1 MQFTHQMRCY
11 HFFIVEIIVESVN
24 LIQMSKGIRII
35 TMIENSQ
42 VLINPTQDGPFRGC
56 SRMGGG
62 SVHFTSWKHS
72 TSWKFGL
79 YFVYIFTTD
88 WNFSIKFCS
97 SDPSFNRNTFRP
109 LYLKFKTFAHAQ
121 IAITHYEVLF
131 TNFLA

>member
-1 MQFTHQMRCY
+1 MRCY

-35 TMIENSQ
+35 TMIENRF
-42 VLINPTQDGPFRGC
+42 LLTLL
-56 SRMGGG
+56 RMGLFGAAHGWGG
-62 SVHFTSWKHS
+62 GVHFTSWKHS